1 MITLKQEIINL
12 VAEIKGWND
21 GDLDIVLDPRFVDGC
36 ALDKRCVQVRA
47 KTISQLQKLVEQLD

>member
-21 GDLDIVLDPRFVDGC
+21 GDLDIILDPRFVDGC
-36 ALDKRCVQVRA
+36 ALKKLCVQVRA

>member
-21 GDLDIVLDPRFVDGC
+21 GDLDIFLDPRFVDGC
-36 ALDKRCVQVRA
+36 ALNKLCVQVRA

>member
-36 ALDKRCVQVRA
+36 ALDKRCTCQD
-47 KTISQLQKLVEQLD
+47 KIFGKD

>member
-21 GDLDIVLDPRFVDGC
+21 DDLDMVLDPRFVDGY
-36 ALDKRCVQVRA
+36 ALNKLCVQVRA